1 MRSLTLPC
9 LLALALAST
18 PALATTAAPTP
29 PAAKPGDVLLC
40 NVVIRKDVVLL
51 TDQMACG
58 HTPDTWYTLGDLYKA
73 GWGITQMSTIYVPG
87 ADRVKQFF
95 VLEPRD

>member
-9 LLALALAST
+9 LLALALVST
-18 PALATTAAPTP
+18 PATAAPTP

-40 NVVIRKDVVLL
+40 NVVIQKDVVLP

-58 HTPDTWYTLGDLYKA
+58 HTPDTWYTLADLYKA
-73 GWGITQMSTIYVPG
+73 GWRITQMTATYIPG
-87 ADRVKQFF
+87 ADVVTQYF
-95 VLEPRD
+95 VLEPRN